1 MKPHFN
7 KVLSLILAIIM
18 LFTTVPLNAMNLTSE
33 ATDSEVSESQSTQIS
48 EQQSSET
55 INSEST
61 LSESSEEANILSQGN
76 SLGNTLSLNNGND
89 SSQSQFLVN
98 SNNVEFNEEDEP
110 TEDGWELSLVFYDS
124 TVDGG
129 TTPLQAINWDA
140 SSTAYNVAN
149 SRTITVQINYK
160 NTNTVTEY
168 EPGTLEIRIPNLIYN
183 TSSSGSAQWSTSAIV
198 GANDNTH
205 SNYEWTFITGNSPTN
220 SQEYYSFTNAK
231 KIEKKANLEG
241 SIQIVYTITSSS
253 ESPESYLDECIHNY
267 SKILQATFA
276 KRGERIIE
284 NHKLTNI
291 ETVITSPNFPN
302 GYNDNMSTST
312 DYWEYT
318 SPTSENL
325 MIQFSNDSFLENSYD
340 YVYIYDKTGT
350 QLAVY
355 TGTEMVGK
363 TIYVSGNYVKFAM
376 KTDGSVQKTGFKAN
390 VGTGETET
398 IIPEG
403 MIFSNELNFNFTRTY
418 THPWQ
423 QRTYTITKTA
433 SQIISLDGFPQGEYI
448 WVKYTFRMDGRTSSK
463 YPYVGASYYIEDN
476 LPPECLVLNNSFQI
490 QELENGYYQDSSF
503 SDTSTSYR
511 YEYIYVGYP
520 KSVYN
525 DEAGNLNI
533 TNHVDLSVKYGNEEE
548 FEFADDAEVAINL
561 NDFDFQY
568 TGELYSV
575 TKSYDSNS
583 NDGTFYSTF
592 MLDPEFSHTCSN
604 CSYGHADT
612 MRGWTISASATYT
625 GIPQT
630 VRVGDDLM
638 YISAAD
644 GSYRKMNDNEYY
656 IYSIT
661 IPAFK
666 NKNGLSIEKEKY
678 NTNLYVRYAGEE
690 EFTLYQKI
698 MNGSSATSSQTI
710 SFKDL
715 DRKVVAFYI
724 QIDDMLESLIFS
736 SLIVQTE
743 LTPTGNI
750 AAEGKFY
757 NFDFINVFSKAEDG
771 TLTLLNPASVDGYAT
786 ITTQE
791 NIAEYDLETYGYYM
805 QRDEYS
811 TSYKEYSVANVAYS
825 VSTFKSMTAPV
836 QDIAKEEFQTRNTIG
851 FIMNGDSEFYTM
863 YSSNEYLQK
872 LYFDYVDDI
881 KLIEGYACYDL
892 LPKGLE
898 LDSSESEIINSLTV
912 GNTSYYKYYYFN
924 NGTQAFASAQEFID
938 FIKEHAT
945 INVIGNW
952 KGTNRTKVELIVNF
966 EETPLFFIYGSRSSG
981 KNYYPYVSISFDS
994 YVSYDSFLEHGKN
1007 YTNYVYAEMYV
1018 SGERRPTSGTKD
1030 TGSLDPEAS
1039 DINENGITEEY
1050 ITYSSAYINITSVVS
1065 AYQDIT
1071 KYVQTEISN
1080 YSTGIVD
1087 SLCNAPYTYKLR
1099 VRTGAAKVSNFIIYD
1114 NIEAA
1119 NGKKTFWQGTFNG
1132 TDTSYATKQGY
1143 KIKTYYSENPEA
1155 GNLYNEDGTL
1165 NSDWLQYHNE
1175 SREAGFIGGSLAI
1188 KFNSQCKT
1196 ESVTYD
1202 WVDIFYKKDNIT
1214 YKLGRWGGTEL
1225 SGKTIIVPSGDFWL
1239 YWRTDSSQCSYYGF
1253 SIDSITPVLEEG
1265 AVGTQTSLPTY
1276 TAEEITGNTY
1286 PNSAFGS
1293 YTHGNYGNNVNKVW
1307 HYTYDGPM
1315 GEYQEE
1321 IIATDRSKV
1330 KSLAFEYLDKDGDPA
1345 MIMPGTMTYVLVKMT
1360 SPADENITSLAR
1372 NSCRAQWNAYDD
1384 YNNKV
1389 DFIEGMTSNIVK
1401 VALPNSIKAND
1412 LPTASVNFV
1421 KSIRITDAIEEQLRT
1436 LLVSQGVYTEDEFD
1450 DLSNEELKQLAL
1462 ENLKLADQGFNFQIV
1477 LTYQTQ
1483 NEDGSYNKVQGIL
1496 NSNNSLTFSNLL
1508 VGRYKIEEGAD
1519 LFFNFRDFED
1529 NTDPELLT
1537 GGISFIHNDD
1547 GYFIEIEEDIK
1558 DNVFISIKVN
1568 NYPDEKRP
1576 YDSKQDKSN
1585 LFKYQDPNLV

>member
-1 MKPHFN
+1 MKSHHN
-7 KVLSLILAIIM
+7 KILSLILAIIM

-33 ATDSEVSESQSTQIS
+33 SNNSEVSESQSTQVS

-61 LSESSEEANILSQGN
+61 LSESSEEANILSQEN

-89 SSQSQFLVN
+89 SSQSSFFVN
-98 SNNVEFNEEDEP
+98 SNNIEFDEEGES
-110 TEDGWELSLVFYDS
+110 TQDGWELSLVFYDS
-124 TVDGG
+124 TVDNG

-140 SSTAYNVAN
+140 SNGGYSTGT

-168 EPGTLEIRIPNLIYN
+168 EPETLEIRIPNLIYN
-183 TSSSGSAQWSTSAIV
+183 IASSTVAQCDATAIV
-198 GANDNTH
+198 GANDSTH
-205 SNYEWTFITGNSPTN
+205 TNYEWTFNSGSSPTT
-220 SQEYYSFTNAK
+220 SQEYYSFINAK

-241 SIQIVYTITSSS
+241 SIQIVYTITPKS
-253 ESPESYLDECIHNY
+253 ESPESYLNECIHNY
-267 SKILQATFA
+267 TKTLQATFGR
-276 KRGERIIE
+276 KGERPIE
-284 NHKLTNI
+284 DYTLTNT
-291 ETVITSPNFPN
+291 ETIITSPNFPN
-302 GYNDNMSTST
+302 GYKDNMSTSV

-325 MIQFSNDSFLENSYD
+325 MVVFSQDSYLEGNYD
-340 YVYIYDKTGT
+340 YVYVYDKTG
-350 QLAVY
+350 QVAVY
-355 TGTEMVGK
+355 TGTEMAGK
-363 TIYVSGNYVKFAM
+363 TLNITGNYVKLAM
-376 KTDGSVQKTGFKAN
+376 KTDSSVQKTGFKATI
-390 VGTGETET
+390 GTGEVKVS
-398 IIPEG
+398 IPDG
-403 MIFSNELNFNFTRTY
+403 FIFSNELPFNYTRTY

-423 QRTYTITKTA
+423 QRTHTITKSA
-433 SQIISLDGFPQGEYI
+433 SKITSLDGMPAGDYY
-448 WVKYTFRMDGRTSSK
+448 WVKYTFSAKQNPSGYWYSS
-463 YPYVGASYYIEDN
+463 YPYIGADMYMEDTF
-476 LPPECLVLNNSFQI
+476 PEGCVVLNSSFQPI
-490 QELENGYYQDSSF
+490 TLENGYYRADNFGSSYDYTR
-503 SDTSTSYR
+503 SNYL
-511 YEYIYVGYP
+511 YVGYP
-520 KSVYN
+520 KSIYN
-525 DEAGNLNI
+525 DAANNLTI
-533 TNHVDLSVKYGNEEE
+533 TNHVDLYVKHGNETEY
-548 FEFADDAEVAINL
+548 EFADDDEITLNL
-561 NDFDFQY
+561 LDFDFQY
-568 TGELYSV
+568 EGELYGIS
-575 TKSYDSNS
+575 KSYDSY
-583 NDGTFYSTF
+583 DGTFYSNF
-592 MLDPEFSHTCSN
+592 MLDPEFHHNCSRCSN
-604 CSYGHADT
+604 GHADT
-612 MRGWTISASATYT
+612 RRTWLIGASAVYT
-625 GIPQT
+625 GTPLTI
-630 VRVGDDLM
+630 RVGDDLM
-638 YISAAD
+638 YITDAN
-644 GSYRKMNDNEYY
+644 GQYRKMNDNEYY
-656 IYSIT
+656 ITNLSIPSFYNKNNIT
-661 IPAFK
+661 ISK
-666 NKNGLSIEKEKY
+666 DKY
-678 NTNLYVRYAGEE
+678 PTKLYVRYAGETE
-690 EFTLYQKI
+690 YTLYQTLT
-698 MNGSSATSSQTI
+698 GSSSVSVN
-710 SFKDL
+710 FENL
-715 DRKVVAFYI
+715 DKKVVAFYL
-724 QIDDMLESLIFS
+724 QIEDVLESLVFS
-736 SLIVQTE
+736 NLYVYTE
-743 LTPTGNI
+743 MTPQGDI
-750 AAEGKFY
+750 APNGRFY
-757 NFDFINVFSKAEDG
+757 NFDYINVFSKAEDG
-771 TLTLLNPASVDGYAT
+771 TLTLLNNVALENYAT
-786 ITTQE
+786 LNTRET
-791 NIAEYDLETYGYYM
+791 IAAYDLATYGHYM
-805 QRDEYS
+805 QRKESYKD
-811 TSYKEYSVANVAYS
+811 YKEYPIPVITYS
-825 VSTFKSMTAPV
+825 TAAHKSMEKPV
-836 QDIAKEEFQTRNTIG
+836 QDVAREQFLINNSIG
-851 FIMNGDSEFYTM
+851 FYTIGDSEFYQVYTDNTYM
-863 YSSNEYLQK
+863 QK
-872 LYFDYVDDI
+872 LYFDYIDDI
-881 KLIEGYACYDL
+881 KLIDGYRCYDL
-892 LPKGLE
+892 LPKGME
-898 LDSSESEIINSLTV
+898 IDSTPEEML
-912 GNTSYYKYYYFN
+912 NTLKISSSSYFSYYFYANGEKVFN
-924 NGTQAFASAQEFID
+924 TNQEYID
-938 FIKEHAT
+938 FIKEHST
-945 INVIGNW
+945 INIIENW
-952 KGTNRTKVELIVNF
+952 KGTNRTKIEWIVDF
-966 EETPLFFIYGSRSSG
+966 SDTPLFFTYGGKSSTTR
-981 KNYYPYVSISFDS
+981 YYPYVYLNYDSF
-994 YVSYDSFLEHGKN
+994 VSYDSFLEFGKN
-1007 YTNYVYAEMYV
+1007 YTNRNYVEMYQN
-1018 SGERRPTSGTKD
+1018 GERKA
-1030 TGSLDPEAS
+1030 GSSTVYDNGSYDYEAS
-1039 DINENGITEEY
+1039 DINENGITNEY
-1050 ITYSSAYINITSVVS
+1050 LSYASSQVNITSVVS